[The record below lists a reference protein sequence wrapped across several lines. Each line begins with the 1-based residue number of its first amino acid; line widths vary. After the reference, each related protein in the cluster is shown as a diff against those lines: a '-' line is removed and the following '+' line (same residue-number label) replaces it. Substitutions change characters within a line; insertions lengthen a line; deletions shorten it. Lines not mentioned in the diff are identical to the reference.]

1 VRHRSGWREALAVT
15 LAGVSLLSS
24 LPALAEGDGD
34 LKKQNQNIAV
44 EGGLGAGSAI
54 ASFLWSPV
62 KLVYAIGGLVIG
74 GLGYAWAGADSEVSK
89 RVLRT
94 CLAGDY
100 VITPKHLQGEKRFRF
115 AGGGDL

>member
-1 VRHRSGWREALAVT
+1 
-15 LAGVSLLSS
+15 
-24 LPALAEGDGD
+24 
-34 LKKQNQNIAV
+34 
-44 EGGLGAGSAI
+44 
-54 ASFLWSPV
+54 
-62 KLVYAIGGLVIG
+62 VYAIGGLVIG